1 MNEIAFQLQLAKFIR
16 ACKCLPYVCE
26 NVQFTRFLSYY
37 DLIRSDKNLSVQIIL
52 ILITLVI
59 TNQQNIIEFIGR
71 KI

>member
-16 ACKCLPYVCE
+16 TRKCLPYVCE

-71 KI
+71 KR